1 MVVCSNEL
9 RTALSY
15 DDVLLVP
22 RASSVESR
30 RDIKL
35 NTRISEK
42 LELSIPLISTNMD
55 SVTGVEMAVALG
67 KLGGMGI
74 LPRFDSPEVQAEKI
88 SKIKGAGVVAAASLG
103 CKEGYK
109 ATTEILVKAGADVIL
124 MDVAHGHLEKFVN
137 ATKYIAERYGDTVT
151 IIAGVIATYD
161 GACALFESGADA
173 VRVGVGPGSICTTR
187 IVTGHG
193 VPQMTAIWDA
203 KKAAEKYGK
212 AIIADGGAKNSGDI
226 VKALAAGVAA
236 VTLGNLFAGT
246 DEAPGEIIEL
256 NGKKYKEY
264 NGSTSKKEKI
274 RQIGKYSQ
282 DKNEEYVGHT
292 EGVEALVQYKGSLL
306 GVVEDLLAGVRS
318 GFSYSGAKD
327 LQELWKN
334 AEFIQITPAGMRES
348 NAHDVIINRS
358 ELA

>member
-1 MVVCSNEL
+1 MVVYSNEL

-15 DDVLLVP
+15 DDVLLIP
-22 RASSVESR
+22 KASSVESR
-30 RDIKL
+30 RDINLK
-35 NTRISEK
+35 TRLSEK

-55 SVTGVEMAVALG
+55 SVTDVEMAVALG

-74 LPRFDSPEVQAEKI
+74 LPRFDPPEVLAEKI
-88 SKIKGAGVVAAASLG
+88 FKIKAAGVVSAASLG

-109 ATTEILVKAGADVIL
+109 ATAELLVTAGADVIL
-124 MDVAHGHLEKFVN
+124 MDVAHGHLEKFID
-137 ATKYIAERYGDTVT
+137 ATKYISGKYGGAVTV
-151 IIAGVIATYD
+151 IAGVIATYE

-187 IVTGHG
+187 VVTGHG
-193 VPQMTAIWDA
+193 VPQITAIFDA

-212 AIIADGGAKNSGDI
+212 TIVADGGAKNSGDV
-226 VKALAAGVAA
+226 VKALAAGVSA

-282 DKNEEYVGHT
+282 DKNESYTGHT
-292 EGVEALVQYKGSLL
+292 EGVEALVSYKGPLRD
-306 GVVEDLLAGVRS
+306 VVENLLAGVRS
-318 GFSYSGAKD
+318 GFSYSGARN

-334 AEFIQITPAGMRES
+334 AEFVQITSAGMRES
-348 NAHDVIINRS
+348 GAHDVILN
-358 ELA
+358 

>member
-1 MVVCSNEL
+1 MVVYLNDL

-22 RASSVESR
+22 KISSIESR
-30 RDIKL
+30 RDINL
-35 NTRISEK
+35 NTRISKK

-74 LPRFDSPEVQAEKI
+74 LPRFDAPEVQAEKI
-88 SKIKGAGVVAAASLG
+88 SKIKDAGVIAAASLG

-109 ATTEILVKAGADVIL
+109 EAAELLVKSGADVIL
-124 MDVAHGHLEKFVN
+124 MDVAHGHLEKFIA
-137 ATKYIAERYGDTVT
+137 ATKYVVEKYGNSVT
-151 IIAGVIATYD
+151 IIAGVIATYE

-187 IVTGHG
+187 IMTGHG
-193 VPQMTAIWDA
+193 VPQITAICEA
-203 KKAAEKYGK
+203 KRAAEKYK
-212 AIIADGGAKNSGDI
+212 KVIIADGGAKNSGDI
-226 VKALAAGVAA
+226 VKALAAGASA
-236 VTLGNLFAGT
+236 VTLGNLFAGV
-246 DEAPGEIIEL
+246 DEAPGEIIEI

-282 DKNEEYVGHT
+282 DKNETYANHT
-292 EGVEALVQYKGSLL
+292 EGVEALVPYKGPL
-306 GVVEDLLAGVRS
+306 GVVVESLLAGVKS
-318 GFSYSGAKD
+318 GFSYSGAKN

-334 AEFIQITPAGMRES
+334 AEFIRVTQAGMRES
-348 NAHDVIINRS
+348 NAHDVILN
-358 ELA
+358 

>member
-1 MVVCSNEL
+1 VIVCSSEL

-15 DDVLLVP
+15 DDVLLIP
-22 RASSVESR
+22 KGSSVGSR
-30 RDIKL
+30 RSVNL

-42 LELSIPLISTNMD
+42 IELSIPLISTNMD
-55 SVTGVEMAVALG
+55 SVTDVEMAIALG

-74 LPRFDSPEVQAEKI
+74 LPRFDSPEVQADKI
-88 SKIKGAGVVAAASLG
+88 SKIKDANVVAAASLG

-109 ATTEILVKAGADVIL
+109 AAAELLVKAGADVIL
-124 MDVAHGHLEKFVN
+124 MDVAHGHLEKFIN
-137 ATKYIAERYGDTVT
+137 ATRYITEKYGNTLT
-151 IIAGVIATYD
+151 IIAGVIATYE

-187 IVTGHG
+187 IMTGHG
-193 VPQMTAIWDA
+193 VPQITAILDA
-203 KKAAEKYGK
+203 RKAAEKYGK
-212 AIIADGGAKNSGDI
+212 VIIADGGAKNSGDI
-226 VKALAAGVAA
+226 VKALAAGASA

-246 DEAPGEIIEL
+246 DEAPGGIIEL

-282 DKNEEYVGHT
+282 DKSDSYADHT
-292 EGVEALVQYKGSLL
+292 EGVEAFVPYKGPLRD
-306 GVVEDLLAGVRS
+306 VVESLLAGIRS
-318 GFSYSGAKD
+318 GFSYSGARD

-334 AEFIQITPAGMRES
+334 AEFIQVTQAGVRES
-348 NAHDVIINRS
+348 NAHDVILN
-358 ELA
+358 